1 MKELQISPKMRVDS
15 KRRSM
20 SEHKAH
26 PANVPG
32 DFYVEDGCCTMCLV
46 PFSEA
51 PELFG
56 ERKDPK
62 GYSHCFVK
70 RQPETQTELT
80 KMLNA
85 IRCAELMCI
94 RYRGADRRIQL
105 QLVEAETGVVC
116 DKLPP
121 DLQQRVDEQEAKTKG
136 FLEAWQAA
144 HGTWP
149 QPKKPWWRFWS

>member
-1 MKELQISPKMRVDS
+1 MA
-15 KRRSM
+15 
-20 SEHKAH
+20 EHKPH
-26 PANVPG
+26 PSNVPG

-56 ERKDPK
+56 ECQDPN

-70 RQPETQTELT
+70 QQPETPADTA

-85 IRCAELMCI
+85 IRCAEFMCI
-94 RYRGADRRIQL
+94 RYRGKDRAIQL
-105 QLVEAETGVVC
+105 DLIEFKTGLVC

-121 DLQQRVDEQEAKTKG
+121 DLQKQVDQDPAQYR
-136 FLEAWQAA
+136 LVPA
-144 HGTWP
+144 P
-149 QPKKPWWRFWS
+149 QKPWWKFWG